1 MELLLCLVVHL
12 LLLLP
17 GVRGLLC
24 LFSLE
29 NPRLPALS
37 VGTGMPSPSISQE
50 STTSITCLLDCWGR
64 KGQRRRDWGSG
75 QALLSWEQEGIGRQG
90 ASQGL
95 WPEKGGSVPAHAGK
109 RVRKTYSCSSFCPTH
124 FALFLIYCHQVEYDS
139 QALTP
144 QVQRGQN
151 AASSGCLAVLVP

>member
-109 RVRKTYSCSSFCPTH
+109 RVRKTLTLAAVFAPHTLPFSSYTV
-124 FALFLIYCHQVEYDS
+124 I
-139 QALTP
+139 
-144 QVQRGQN
+144 R
-151 AASSGCLAVLVP
+151 